1 MRCATPS
8 EEPQPL
14 RLNERVRISM
24 PPDHPAA
31 ALDQK
36 VGYAKT
42 WLPKK
47 GVYLVLVPPERTQ
60 LLQFKPNKL
69 CRIDP
74 TLQEWEERRDA
85 AAPERL
91 RNGSLVEL
99 KGLVNRAE
107 LNGRRGVVTGYSG
120 EGKPRLML
128 LTVDAA
134 EEKRI
139 VLAEE
144 KNLELI
150 AGSRGPPQ
158 RDEIPVVDALAERLR
173 PVTDE
178 QGGPL
183 SDDAALLASLVS
195 VVEEGFDGAWVVEPP
210 GAEDDENFDDEEARR
225 ARQPARPPSR
235 CREPPTRRRR
245 LRRLRSPTSPTC
257 RRATRTR
264 SCGST

>member
-1 MRCATPS
+1 M
-8 EEPQPL
+8 
-14 RLNERVRISM
+14 
-24 PPDHPAA
+24 
-31 ALDQK
+31 
-36 VGYAKT
+36 
-42 WLPKK
+42 
-47 GVYLVLVPPERTQ
+47 PPERTQ

-69 CRIDP
+69 CRVDP

-91 RNGSLVEL
+91 RNEALVEL

-144 KNLELI
+144 KNLELV

-158 RDEIPVVDALAERLR
+158 RDEIPVVDELAERLR

-210 GAEDDENFDDEEARR
+210 GAEDDENFDDEEVRR
-225 ARQPARPPSR
+225 AAPARPPAR
-235 CREPPTRRRR
+235 PPARHRTAPPTRRR

>member
-85 AAPERL
+85 AAPVRL

-150 AGSRGPPQ
+150 AGSHTLELP
-158 RDEIPVVDALAERLR
+158 
-173 PVTDE
+173 
-178 QGGPL
+178 
-183 SDDAALLASLVS
+183 
-195 VVEEGFDGAWVVEPP
+195 DGH
-210 GAEDDENFDDEEARR
+210 
-225 ARQPARPPSR
+225 
-235 CREPPTRRRR
+235 
-245 LRRLRSPTSPTC
+245 
-257 RRATRTR
+257 
-264 SCGST
+264 

>member
-1 MRCATPS
+1 
-8 EEPQPL
+8 
-14 RLNERVRISM
+14 M

-69 CRIDP
+69 CRVDP

-85 AAPERL
+85 AAPGGCATGPRRAQGPRQPRRAQRPPRRGHRL
-91 RNGSLVEL
+91 LGRGQAAADAAHRRRRRREADRPRRREEP
-99 KGLVNRAE
+99 RA
-107 LNGRRGVVTGYSG
+107 GRR
-120 EGKPRLML
+120 
-128 LTVDAA
+128 
-134 EEKRI
+134 
-139 VLAEE
+139 LA
-144 KNLELI
+144 
-150 AGSRGPPQ
+150 RPQ
-158 RDEIPVVDALAERLR
+158 RDEIPVVDELAERLR

-195 VVEEGFDGAWVVEPP
+195 VVEEGFDGACRRAARRRGGELRRRGSAP
-210 GAEDDENFDDEEARR
+210 RR
-225 ARQPARPPSR
+225 ARSPPPPAATAAYRRAAAS
-235 CREPPTRRRR
+235 TAWIADARRR
-245 LRRLRSPTSPTC
+245 
-257 RRATRTR
+257 ADEKTRTGPA
-264 SCGST
+264 GST